1 MLPSSARRAAD
12 WWASAG
18 RTVNGERR
26 NALCHLQMG
35 PAGQAFRP
43 ALPTAWAVAHS
54 LIPSHVRSDST
65 PLSCGPRPSGLSS
78 PRRSRSPASSSLRLT
93 VQRPPCMAHS
103 PLLTIPLV
111 LYTGRP
117 HLYSKWLAPQEAEF
131 SSLHAAR
138 VIRLTGG
145 AQTHCSSSPFPSQ
158 LGLAQRKSRAGATTS
173 AAC

>member
-1 MLPSSARRAAD
+1 M
-12 WWASAG
+12 G
-18 RTVNGERR
+18 REY
-26 NALCHLQMG
+26 
-35 PAGQAFRP
+35 PFRP
-43 ALPTAWAVAHS
+43 ASTFLSAPSPLGSSSFSFPVGTLPGGTNSSDAFTSSASRAHRHWVADRGPS
-54 LIPSHVRSDST
+54 L
-65 PLSCGPRPSGLSS
+65 SGLSS
-78 PRRSRSPASSSLRLT
+78 PRRSRSPASCSLRLT

-173 AAC
+173 VAC